1 MKRVVIYA
9 RYSSDKQTEQSIEG
23 QIAVC
28 EDFAKR
34 NDYKIIDYYIDRA
47 ISGTTDN
54 RPSFQK
60 MIKDSSKKLFDY
72 VLVYKLDRFS
82 RNRYDSV
89 VYKKELRKN
98 DVKVVSACENITD
111 TPESII
117 LESLI
122 EGYNE
127 YFVAELKQ
135 KVNRGINESLKKCQ
149 TLGTKCPYG
158 YDVENK
164 KYVINKEE
172 AKVVEEIFNKYA
184 EGLSTNKIIAWLNNC
199 KIKNKK
205 NEDFKQSALI
215 KMLKNEK
222 YIGTF
227 TYRKQKYENYLPK
240 IIDEKLF
247 NEVQEKMKMNKK
259 LSNGKEEN
267 FLLTGKIVCDECGG
281 SYIGTSGTS
290 KTKRKYSYYKC
301 INCIKDKRKCKNSPT
316 FRKEGLEDLVVGL
329 VREIIS
335 DDKQIEN
342 ISFKVSNY
350 SGDDS
355 PELMK
360 LNVLTKTLSDIK
372 KQHTN
377 IIEAIKQGI
386 IAEGMKQELLDLEK
400 NISALESEIL
410 ILTKKI
416 PKSLTA
422 ETIRNW
428 FKFYA
433 NKELSEDNKRVL
445 INALVNKIIVKKEHL
460 EVVINLSN
468 DSPKVFKYTEFTKC
482 SNENTLVVHSIS
494 GKNITILITKYHIIC
509 SVELSNLD
517 CLSKK
522 I

>member
-1 MKRVVIYA
+1 MNKVVIYA

-28 EDFAKR
+28 EEFAKR

-89 VYKKELRKN
+89 VYKRELRKN
-98 DVKVVSACENITD
+98 NVKVISACENITD
-111 TPESII
+111 NPESII

-164 KYVINKEE
+164 KYVVNKEE
-172 AKVVEEIFNKYA
+172 AKIVKEIFNKYA
-184 EGLSTNKIIAWLNNC
+184 EGLSTNKIILWLNSS

-205 NEDFKQSALI
+205 NEDFKQSSLI

-227 TYRKQKYENYLPK
+227 TYRKQRYENYLPK
-240 IIDEKLF
+240 IVDEKLF
-247 NEVQEKMKMNKK
+247 NEIQEKMKMNKR
-259 LSNGKEEN
+259 LSNGKKEN
-267 FLLTGKIVCDECGG
+267 FLLTGKIFCDNCGG
-281 SYIGTSGTS
+281 SYMGTSGTS
-290 KTKRKYSYYKC
+290 KTKKKYSYYKC
-301 INCIKDKRKCKNSPT
+301 INCVKSRKSCKNMPV
-316 FRKEGLEDLVVGL
+316 FKKEGLENLIVTLVK
-329 VREIIS
+329 EIIT
-335 DDKQIEN
+335 DDNQIEN
-342 ISFKVSNY
+342 ICFRVSNY
-350 SGDDS
+350 SGNNS
-355 PELMK
+355 PELIK
-360 LNVLTKTLSDIK
+360 LNVLSKDLKELK
-372 KQHTN
+372 KQYAN
-377 IIEAIKQGI
+377 IIDAIKQGI
-386 IAEGMKQELLDLEK
+386 FAEGMKQELLTLEK
-400 NISALESEIL
+400 NINELETEVL
-410 ILTKKI
+410 RLTKKI

-422 ETIRNW
+422 ETIRKW
-428 FKFYA
+428 FKYYA
-433 NKELSEDNKRVL
+433 SKELNEDNKKIL
-445 INALVNKIIVKKEHL
+445 INALINKIIVKKEHI

-468 DSPKVFKYTEFTKC
+468 DSPKEFKYTDFSMC
-482 SNENTLVVHSIS
+482 SNENTLVVPRGIEP
-494 GKNITILITKYHIIC
+494 LIPP
-509 SVELSNLD
+509 
-517 CLSKK
+517 
-522 I
+522 